1 MQHAAGTNN
10 HQDGSATLGTM
21 QLYDSNEYRASDKWP
36 YAIAAGCVVYRTAA
50 KEVEILLLKRGAGD
64 FPQLRDGDIDT
75 YHLPKGHV
83 AIGETLEQAAVRE
96 TAEEAGCEVEI
107 QTYLGAHVNNYK
119 DHQGLNQD
127 KIVHY
132 FAGQWRSDLGSMDAE
147 HSDTVWVGA
156 QKAIEMIGNSNPK
169 REDELVARLLA
180 FLELSHA
187 A

>member
-1 MQHAAGTNN
+1 MK
-10 HQDGSATLGTM
+10 
-21 QLYDSNEYRASDKWP
+21 LYKTGEYRASKQWP
-36 YAIAAGCVVYRTAA
+36 YAIAAGCVVYRVVAN
-50 KEVEILLLKRGAGD
+50 KVDILLLKRAAGD

-75 YHLPKGHV
+75 YHLPKGHI

-119 DHQGLNQD
+119 DHRGLAQD

-132 FAGQWRSDLGSMDAE
+132 FAGQWRSDLGSIDAE

-156 QKAIEMIGNSNPK
+156 KKALEMIGTSNPK
-169 REDELVARLLA
+169 REDELVTRLLA
-180 FLELSHA
+180 FLELTSA